1 MKSKDNKSNIK
12 NFILK
17 FFNDLRYWFFH
28 EPLRIKSYFIREK
41 ERTCFSE
48 TLDSINR
55 KSSSTKEKKIRMR
68 EDNALLRRI
77 KDTFTRM
84 QNRELRLANNQQ
96 GNK

>member
-1 MKSKDNKSNIK
+1 MYQKLFHSWKRK
-12 NFILK
+12 NL
-17 FFNDLRYWFFH
+17 FF
-28 EPLRIKSYFIREK
+28 
-41 ERTCFSE
+41 TE